1 MTITN
6 LTTMGLPEEEQKKI
20 AANIIEKIGIEKAEF
35 CYQCAKCT
43 SGCEAMK
50 LLELE
55 PHRIMG
61 LVKIGFIDELIN
73 SEIIWMCVTCMKC
86 KERCPQN
93 MSPVDVLFALKNMVV
108 KAGKQIP
115 GDYSNMLQTVLGTGL
130 VQGVQEVRT
139 KDNQVKKRE
148 DFGLGE
154 VSKPKDMGKF
164 MQVLMKVAM
173 ESF

>member
-20 AANIIEKIGIEKAEF
+20 AKNIIEKIGIEKAEF

-55 PHRIMG
+55 PHRIIAF
-61 LVKIGFIDELIN
+61 LKIGFIYELIN

-86 KERCPQN
+86 KQRCPQN
-93 MSPVDVLFALKNMVV
+93 MSPIDVLFALKNMAV

-115 GDYSNMLQTVLGTGL
+115 GDYSNMLQSVLETGL
-130 VQGVQEVRT
+130 IQSVQEIRT
-139 KDNQVKKRE
+139 KDNEIKKRE
-148 DFGLGE
+148 DFGLGGI
-154 VSKPKDMGKF
+154 SKPKDMGKF
-164 MQVLMKVAM
+164 MNVLMKVAM
-173 ESF
+173 EGL